1 MKLTKFNSP
10 GNLKEF
16 NSDFEKHW
24 SNYISDE
31 INQAIKG
38 FPDTYI
44 NDDPRDLMF
53 NQLDEDLSDDAITKD
68 IKWTAFPRNILIS
81 TIGDKQRWKK
91 ADSSRDIQD
100 EYCEWSV
107 ERNPANG
114 KVTRVEFTCEGRV
127 YWHYLWAQSPD
138 LVTKLYQE
146 HVNLNVKKEDLATSD
161 GKYNERNKWN
171 NNTTTGAMHMIH
183 NPNTI
188 GAAIELA
195 AGASNVRVINGK
207 TLTGEQE
214 LIKCGR
220 YGDPNRNSDP
230 HIGAIVNSITRQKAK
245 LTLADPLGLYFDSL
259 LTNGWK
265 TPDGTNASE
274 FWKYTRG
281 NDGKY
286 MRAVYE
292 VPAELN
298 YDVGDIEINGKEIEF
313 GSQIADFIII
323 KLTGIGMQFGQNE
336 IRVFNACKALKPSE
350 EEINDSKIASINNQ
364 FLSKTIR

>member
-1 MKLTKFNSP
+1 MKLKKFNSP

-16 NSDFEKHW
+16 NTDFVKHW
-24 SNYISDE
+24 SKYISDE
-31 INQAIKG
+31 INMARKG
-38 FPDTYI
+38 FPDKYVH
-44 NDDPRDLMF
+44 DDPRDLMF
-53 NQLDEDLSDDAITKD
+53 NQLDEGLSEDAVTKD

-81 TIGDKQRWKK
+81 TIGDKQRWRK
-91 ADSSRDIQD
+91 ADSSRDVQD

-138 LVTKLYQE
+138 LVTDLYKK
-146 HVNLNVKKEDLATSD
+146 HINISINKEDLEDAD

-171 NNTTTGAMHMIH
+171 NNTSTGAMHMIH
-183 NPNTI
+183 GPNTI

-245 LTLADPLGLYFDSL
+245 LTLADPIGLYLDGLS
-259 LTNGWK
+259 TNGWE

-274 FWKYTRG
+274 FWNYTRG
-281 NDGKY
+281 EKGKY
-286 MRAVYE
+286 VRAIYE

-298 YDVGDIEINGKEIEF
+298 YDVGDIKINGKTIEF
-313 GSQIADFIII
+313 GSQITDYIII
-323 KLTGIGMQFGQNE
+323 KLTGVGKEFGQNE
-336 IRVFNACKALKPSE
+336 IKIFNSCKALKPTKKE
-350 EEINDSKIASINNQ
+350 LDDFTIASINEK
-364 FLSKTIR
+364 FLSKTVR

>member
-1 MKLTKFNSP
+1 MKLIKFSSP
-10 GNLKEF
+10 GYLNEF
-16 NSDFEKHW
+16 NPEFHEHW
-24 SNYISDE
+24 SNYISNE
-31 INQAIKG
+31 IDQAIRG
-38 FPDTYI
+38 FPDRYI

-53 NQLDEDLSDDAITKD
+53 NQLKQDLSDDAVLKD
-68 IKWTAFPRNILIS
+68 IKWIAFPRNILIS

-91 ADSSRDIQD
+91 ADSSRDVQD

-107 ERNPANG
+107 ERNPASG
-114 KVTRVEFTCEGRV
+114 KISRVEFTCEDRV

-138 LVTKLYQE
+138 LVTELYQKNI
-146 HVNLNVKKEDLATSD
+146 NLNVKKEDLETAD

-171 NNTTTGAMHMIH
+171 NNTSTGAMHMIH

-195 AGASNVRVINGK
+195 AGASNIRVINGK

-214 LIKCGR
+214 LIKCAR

-230 HIGAIVNSITRQKAK
+230 HIGAIANSITRQKAK
-245 LTLADPLGLYFDSL
+245 LTLADPLGLYFDGL
-259 LTNGWK
+259 ITNGWK
-265 TPDGTNASE
+265 SPDGTNPNK

-281 NDGKY
+281 AQDRSV
-286 MRAVYE
+286 RAIYE

-298 YDVGDIEINGKEIEF
+298 YDVGDIEINGKKIEW
-313 GSQIADFIII
+313 GSQIADFINI
-323 KLTGIGMQFGQNE
+323 KIVGVGMQFGQNE
-336 IRVFNACKALKPSE
+336 IDAFNACKAVKPTP
-350 EEINDSKIASINNQ
+350 EEINDLKIAFINDK